1 MLFYRVA
8 QFFYLVIK
16 AFSMVKLFCTDVH
29 AGVNAHETLFSVFS
43 RTEGTSV
50 HINIK
55 DLCIEPGKDFE
66 RFNKILTEQ
75 LTEALNRV
83 TQLMLESEPLT
94 QSIAV

>member
-1 MLFYRVA
+1 
-8 QFFYLVIK
+8 
-16 AFSMVKLFCTDVH
+16 MVKLFCTDVH
-29 AGVNAHETLFSVFS
+29 AGVNAHETLISVFS
-43 RTEGTSV
+43 RSQGTSV

-55 DLCIEPGKDFE
+55 DLCIEPGEDFE

-83 TQLMLESEPLT
+83 NTLMLQEEDIQ